1 MKRAIYL
8 KDSKIVIRRRDNMEF
23 KIESKIPV
31 DETAVNLG
39 PKPTRVFYPFGE
51 MEVGN
56 SFSVQVVRGKT
67 AKQIQKS
74 LYYCV
79 RNFQKKNPKAE
90 FKIAI
95 QDKEVRVWRT
105 A

>member
-1 MKRAIYL
+1 MKSTIYP
-8 KDSKIVIRRRDNMEF
+8 KDNKIVIRRRDDMEF
-23 KIESKIPV
+23 KIESKVPV
-31 DETAVNLG
+31 DETAVSLG
-39 PKPTRVFYPFGE
+39 PKPTRVFYPFDQ

-56 SFSVQVVRGKT
+56 SFSVPVIRGKT

-95 QDKEVRVWRT
+95 QNKEVRVWRT
-105 A
+105 V